1 MIIPWKTN
9 IVLQRYFEP
18 QFTNKLGFLKRK
30 EIRKYA
36 NRLIEQYDI
45 RSGQGA
51 ITKARSMSGGNQQK
65 VVVGKWLAR
74 DSRVVIFDEPTRGID
89 VGAKVEIYNL
99 MNELKKQGIAVM
111 FVSSEMPE
119 VMGIAD
125 RIIVM
130 CDGRITGEVSA
141 REATQDE
148 ILTMATSFENKS
160 IKETEG
166 GSKNE

>member
-1 MIIPWKTN
+1 MIIPLEDN

-30 EIRKYA
+30 EIRRYA

-89 VGAKVEIYNL
+89 VGAKVENL
-99 MNELKKQGIAVM
+99 Q
-111 FVSSEMPE
+111 S
-119 VMGIAD
+119 
-125 RIIVM
+125 
-130 CDGRITGEVSA
+130 
-141 REATQDE
+141 DE
-148 ILTMATSFENKS
+148 
-160 IKETEG
+160 
-166 GSKNE
+166 